1 MRLKD
6 KVAIVTG
13 ASQGIGQAI
22 ALAFAREG
30 AKVVLAARNQKNLE
44 GTARKVAALSG
55 NSLTALVVPV
65 DQTDE
70 GQVRTLVEKTLA
82 EFGTID
88 ILVNNSGIAGP
99 TKPCEEVTKEEW
111 EECMSVNVT
120 GMFLCAKH
128 VVPVMKKNRRGRII
142 NVSSISGKR
151 PLPNRTPY
159 TASKMAV
166 IGFTRT
172 LAFEL
177 GEYGVTVNAICPGAT
192 AGPRI
197 QSVIENMA
205 KVDNISYEEA
215 ERTFTGPAALKCLVT
230 AEDHAAAC
238 VFLASDEAAHM
249 TAQDINVTAG
259 LVWY

>member
-1 MRLKD
+1 MRLKG

-30 AKVVLAARNQKNLE
+30 AKVVLAARNRANLE
-44 GTARKVAALSG
+44 GTARKVAALAG
-55 NSLTALVVPV
+55 TSLIVPTDV
-65 DQTDE
+65 TDE
-70 GQVRTLVEKTLA
+70 GHARALAEKTLA
-82 EFGTID
+82 EYGTVD

-99 TKPCEEVTKEEW
+99 TKPVEEVTKEEW
-111 EECMSVNVT
+111 EECMGVNVT
-120 GMFLCAKH
+120 GMFLCSKH
-128 VVPVMKKNRRGRII
+128 VVPIMKRNRRGRII
-142 NVSSISGKR
+142 NVSSVSGKR
-151 PLPNRTPY
+151 PLPNRAPY

-172 LAFEL
+172 LAFEV
-177 GEYGVTVNAICPGAT
+177 GEYGITVNAICPGAT
-192 AGPRI
+192 EGPRI
-197 QSVIENMA
+197 TDVIENMA
-205 KVDNISYEEA
+205 KIGGLSYEEA
-215 ERTFTGPAALKCLVT
+215 EKTFTGPAALKSLVR
-230 AEDHAAAC
+230 AEDHAALC

>member
-1 MRLKD
+1 MRLKG

-30 AKVVLAARNQKNLE
+30 ARVVLAARSRANLE
-44 GTARKVAALSG
+44 GTAKKVAALAGTS
-55 NSLTALVVPV
+55 LVVPTDV
-65 DQTDE
+65 TDE
-70 GQVRTLVEKTLA
+70 GQARALIGRTLA
-82 EFGTID
+82 EYGTLD
-88 ILVNNSGIAGP
+88 VLVNNSGIAGP
-99 TKPCEEVTKEEW
+99 TKPVEEVTKEEW
-111 EECMSVNVT
+111 EECMGVNVT
-120 GMFLCAKH
+120 GMFLCSKYA
-128 VVPVMKKNRRGRII
+128 VPVMKRNRRGRII

-192 AGPRI
+192 EGPRI
-197 QSVIENMA
+197 TNVIENMA
-205 KVDNISYEEA
+205 KVGNISYEEA
-215 ERTFTGPAALKCLVT
+215 EKTFTGPAALKSLVR
-230 AEDHAAAC
+230 AEDHAALC
-238 VFLASDEAAHM
+238 VFLASEEAAHM

>member
-1 MRLKD
+1 MRLKG

-30 AKVVLAARNQKNLE
+30 AKVVLAARNRANLE
-44 GTARKVAALSG
+44 GTAKKVAALAG
-55 NSLTALVVPV
+55 TSLIVPTDV
-65 DQTDE
+65 TDE
-70 GQVRTLVEKTLA
+70 AHARALAEKTLA

-99 TKPCEEVTKEEW
+99 TKPVEEVTREEW
-111 EECMSVNVT
+111 EECMGVNVT
-120 GMFLCAKH
+120 GMFLCSKYA
-128 VVPVMKKNRRGRII
+128 VPVMKKNRRGRII
-142 NVSSISGKR
+142 NVSSMSGKR

-159 TASKMAV
+159 AASKMAV
-166 IGFTRT
+166 LGFTRT
-172 LAFEL
+172 LAFEV

-192 AGPRI
+192 EGPRI
-197 QSVIENMA
+197 TSVIENMA
-205 KVDNISYEEA
+205 RVGNITYAEA
-215 ERTFTGPAALKCLVT
+215 ERTFTGPAALKSLVRS
-230 AEDHAAAC
+230 EDHAALC

-249 TAQDINVTAG
+249 TGQDLNVTAG

>member
-13 ASQGIGQAI
+13 ASQGIGEAI
-22 ALAFAREG
+22 ACAFAREG
-30 AKVVLAARNQKNLE
+30 AKIVLAARNQRNLE
-44 GTARKVAALSG
+44 GTARKIA
-55 NSLTALVVPV
+55 SLAGTSLVVPTDV
-65 DQTDE
+65 TDE
-70 GQVRTLVEKTLA
+70 ASLRAMVEKTLEA
-82 EFGTID
+82 FGTID

-99 TKPCEEVTKEEW
+99 TKKCEDLTREEW
-111 EECMSVNVT
+111 EEVFTVNVT
-120 GMFLCAKH
+120 GMFLASKQ
-128 VVPVMKKNRRGRII
+128 VIPVLKEKRSGRII
-142 NVSSISGKR
+142 NISSVSGKR

-177 GEYGVTVNAICPGAT
+177 GEYGITVNAVCPGAT
-192 AGPRI
+192 EGPRI

-205 KVDNISYEEA
+205 QSFGTSYEEA
-215 ERTFTGPAALKCLVT
+215 ERSFTDPAALKRLVRP
-230 AEDHAAAC
+230 EDQAALC
-238 VFLASDEAAHM
+238 VFLASEEGARM

-259 LVWY
+259 LIWY

>member
-1 MRLKD
+1 MRLKG

-30 AKVVLAARNQKNLE
+30 AKLVLAARNRANLE
-44 GTARKVAALSG
+44 GTAKRVAALGGAS
-55 NSLTALVVPV
+55 LVVPADV
-65 DQTDE
+65 TDE
-70 GQVRTLVEKTLA
+70 AQVRALAEKTLA
-82 EFGTID
+82 EFGAID

-99 TKPCEEVTKEEW
+99 TKPCEEVTRAEW
-111 EECMSVNVT
+111 EECMGVNVT
-120 GMFLCAKH
+120 GMFLCSKH
-128 VVPVMKKNRRGRII
+128 VIPVMKKNRRGRII
-142 NVSSISGKR
+142 NVSSMSGKR
-151 PLPNRTPY
+151 PLPNRAPY

-192 AGPRI
+192 EGPRI
-197 QSVIENMA
+197 TSVIENMA
-205 KVDNISYEEA
+205 RVGDITYAEA
-215 ERTFTGPAALKCLVT
+215 ERTFTGPAALKCLVRS
-230 AEDHAAAC
+230 EDHAALC

-249 TAQDINVTAG
+249 TGQDINVTAG

>member
-1 MRLKD
+1 MRLKG

-30 AKVVLAARNQKNLE
+30 ARVVLAARSRANLE
-44 GTARKVAALSG
+44 GTAKKVAALAGTS
-55 NSLTALVVPV
+55 LVVPTDV
-65 DQTDE
+65 TDE
-70 GQVRTLVEKTLA
+70 GQARALIGRTLA
-82 EFGTID
+82 EYGTLD
-88 ILVNNSGIAGP
+88 VLVNNSGIAGP
-99 TKPCEEVTKEEW
+99 TKPVEEVTKEEW
-111 EECMSVNVT
+111 EECMGVNVT
-120 GMFLCAKH
+120 GMFLCSKYA
-128 VVPVMKKNRRGRII
+128 VPVMKRNRRGCII

-177 GEYGVTVNAICPGAT
+177 GEYGITVNAICPGAT
-192 AGPRI
+192 EGPRI
-197 QSVIENMA
+197 TDVIENMA
-205 KVDNISYEEA
+205 RVGNISYVEA
-215 ERTFTGPAALKCLVT
+215 EKTFTGPAALKSLVR
-230 AEDHAAAC
+230 AEDHAALC
-238 VFLASDEAAHM
+238 VFLASDEAARM

>member
-1 MRLKD
+1 MRLKG

-30 AKVVLAARNQKNLE
+30 ARVVLAARSRANLE
-44 GTARKVAALSG
+44 GTAKKVAALAGTS
-55 NSLTALVVPV
+55 LVVPTDV
-65 DQTDE
+65 TDE
-70 GQVRTLVEKTLA
+70 GQARALIGRTLA
-82 EFGTID
+82 EYGTLD
-88 ILVNNSGIAGP
+88 VLVNNSGIAGP
-99 TKPCEEVTKEEW
+99 TKPVEEVTKEEW

-120 GMFLCAKH
+120 GMFLCSKY
-128 VVPVMKKNRRGRII
+128 VVPVMKRNRRGRII

-192 AGPRI
+192 EGPRI
-197 QSVIENMA
+197 TNVIENMA
-205 KVDNISYEEA
+205 KVGNISYEEA
-215 ERTFTGPAALKCLVT
+215 EKTFTGPAALKSLVR
-230 AEDHAAAC
+230 AEDHAALC
-238 VFLASDEAAHM
+238 VFLASEEAAHM

>member
-1 MRLKD
+1 MRLKG

-30 AKVVLAARNQKNLE
+30 ARVVLAARSRANLE
-44 GTARKVAALSG
+44 GTAKKVAALAGTS
-55 NSLTALVVPV
+55 LVVPTDV
-65 DQTDE
+65 TDE
-70 GQVRTLVEKTLA
+70 GQARALIGRTLA
-82 EFGTID
+82 EYGTLD
-88 ILVNNSGIAGP
+88 VLVNNSGIAGP
-99 TKPCEEVTKEEW
+99 TKPVEEVTKEEW
-111 EECMSVNVT
+111 EECMGVNVT
-120 GMFLCAKH
+120 GMFLCSKYA
-128 VVPVMKKNRRGRII
+128 VPVMKRNRRGRII

-177 GEYGVTVNAICPGAT
+177 GEYGITVNAICPGAT
-192 AGPRI
+192 EGPRI
-197 QSVIENMA
+197 TDVIENMA
-205 KVDNISYEEA
+205 RVGNISYVEA
-215 ERTFTGPAALKCLVT
+215 EKTFTGPAALKSLVR
-230 AEDHAAAC
+230 AEDHAALC
-238 VFLASDEAAHM
+238 VFLASDEAARM

>member
-1 MRLKD
+1 MRLKG

-30 AKVVLAARNQKNLE
+30 AKVVLAARNRANLE
-44 GTARKVAALSG
+44 GTARKVAALSKE
-55 NSLTALVVPV
+55 SLASLVVPT

-70 GQVRTLVEKTLA
+70 AQVRTLVEKTLA
-82 EFGTID
+82 EFGTVD
-88 ILVNNSGIAGP
+88 ILVNNSGVAGP

-128 VVPVMKKNRRGRII
+128 VIPVMKKNRRGRII

-151 PLPNRTPY
+151 PLPNRIPY

-177 GEYGVTVNAICPGAT
+177 GGYGITVNAICPGAT

-197 QSVIENMA
+197 QSVFENMA
-205 KVDNISYEEA
+205 RVQNISVEEA
-215 ERTFTGPAALKCLVT
+215 ERAFTDPAALKCLVT
-230 AEDHAAAC
+230 PEDHAAVC
-238 VFLASDEAAHM
+238 VFLASDDAAHM